1 MPRKEDP
8 LSDDAPSG
16 VLSKALAVL
25 QAFTVEDTTL
35 GFTELRRRTGF
46 AKSTLHRV
54 LGDLVAARLLDRID
68 ERYRLSGL
76 VFELGM
82 RASVERGLLEVATPF
97 LEDLYERTHEL
108 VHLGTREGTEVVYVA
123 KVGGHQ
129 QANSPS
135 RLGGRMPLHA
145 TALGKVLLSHAPDEV
160 REKVLRGPLERKAP
174 RTITNVEVLTRQLS
188 DVVTQGVAF
197 EYEESAVGI
206 VCVAAGIFSP
216 SDEIMAAISVTGPVH
231 RFQPARHASSVRAAA
246 AGISATLARREE
258 LRSH

>member
-1 MPRKEDP
+1 M
-8 LSDDAPSG
+8 SDDAPSG

-35 GFTELRRRTGF
+35 GFTELRQRTGF

-54 LGDLVAARLLDRID
+54 LRDLVAARLLDRVQ

-97 LEDLYERTHEL
+97 LEDLYERTHEI

-160 REKVLRGPLERKAP
+160 RETVLRGPLERKAP
-174 RTITNVEVLTRQLS
+174 RTITNADVLTRQLS
-188 DVVTQGVAF
+188 DVATQGVAF

-216 SDEIMAAISVTGPVH
+216 SDEIMAAVSVTGPVH
-231 RFQPARHASSVRAAA
+231 RFQPARHAGSVRAAA
-246 AGISATLARREE
+246 AGISATLCRREE
-258 LRSH
+258 LRGN

>member
-1 MPRKEDP
+1 M
-8 LSDDAPSG
+8 SNDAPSG

-35 GFTELRRRTGF
+35 DFTELRQRTGF

-54 LGDLVAARLLDRID
+54 LGDLVAARLLDRVQ

-123 KVGGHQ
+123 KMGGHQ
-129 QANSPS
+129 QAHSPS

-145 TALGKVLLSHAPDEV
+145 TAIGKVLLSHAPADV
-160 REKVLRGPLERKAP
+160 REAALRGPLERKAP
-174 RTITNVEVLTRQLS
+174 RTITNVDVLTRQLS
-188 DVVTQGVAF
+188 DVVTKGVAF

-206 VCVAAGIFSP
+206 VCVAAGIFGP
-216 SDEIMAAISVTGPVH
+216 SDEIVAAVSVTGPVH
-231 RFQPARHASSVRAAA
+231 RFQPARHATGVRAAA
-246 AGISATLARREE
+246 AGISATLGRRAE
-258 LRSH
+258 LRNH

>member
-1 MPRKEDP
+1 M
-8 LSDDAPSG
+8 SNDAPSG

-54 LGDLVAARLLDRID
+54 LSDLVAARLLDRVQ

-123 KVGGHQ
+123 KMGGHQ
-129 QANSPS
+129 QAHSPS

-145 TALGKVLLSHAPDEV
+145 TALGKMLLSHAPTEV
-160 REKVLRGPLERKAP
+160 REAALRGPLARKAP
-174 RTITNVEVLTRQLS
+174 RTITNVDVLTRQLS
-188 DVVTQGVAF
+188 DVAAEGVAF

-206 VCVAAGIFSP
+206 VCVAAGIFGP
-216 SDEIMAAISVTGPVH
+216 SDEIVAAVSVTGPVH
-231 RFQPARHASSVRAAA
+231 RFRPARHATSVRAAA
-246 AGISATLARREE
+246 AGISATLGRRAE
-258 LRSH
+258 LRNH

>member
-1 MPRKEDP
+1 M
-8 LSDDAPSG
+8 SNDAPSG

-35 GFTELRRRTGF
+35 DFTELRRRTGF

-54 LGDLVAARLLDRID
+54 LRDLVAARLLDRVQ

-97 LEDLYERTHEL
+97 LEDLYVRTHEL

-123 KVGGHQ
+123 KMGGHQ
-129 QANSPS
+129 QAHSPS

-145 TALGKVLLSHAPDEV
+145 TALGKVLLSHAPAEV
-160 REKVLRGPLERKAP
+160 REAVLRGPLERKAP
-174 RTITNVEVLTRQLS
+174 RTITHVDVLTRQLS
-188 DVVTQGVAF
+188 DVVTKGVAF

-206 VCVAAGIFSP
+206 VCVAAGIFGP
-216 SDEIMAAISVTGPVH
+216 SDEIVAAVSVTGPVH
-231 RFQPARHASSVRAAA
+231 RFQPARHATSVRAAA
-246 AGISATLARREE
+246 AGISATLGRRAE
-258 LRSH
+258 LRDH

>member
-1 MPRKEDP
+1 M
-8 LSDDAPSG
+8 SDDAPSG
-16 VLSKALAVL
+16 VLAKALTVL

-35 GFTELRRRTGF
+35 GFAELQRRTDF

-54 LGDLVAARLLDRID
+54 LGDLVAARLLDRVQG
-68 ERYRLSGL
+68 RYRLSGL

-97 LEDLYERTHEL
+97 LEDLFVRTHEL

-123 KVGGHQ
+123 KMGGHQ
-129 QANSPS
+129 QADSPS

-145 TALGKVLLSHAPDEV
+145 TAIGKVLLAHAPAEV
-160 REKVLRGPLERKAP
+160 REAALRGPLERKAP
-174 RTITNVEVLTRQLS
+174 RTITNADVLTRQLS
-188 DVVTQGVAF
+188 ETITKGVAF

-206 VCVAAGIFSP
+206 VCVAAGIFGP
-216 SDEIMAAISVTGPVH
+216 SDEIMAAVSVTGPVH
-231 RFQPARHASSVRAAA
+231 RFQPARHATSVRAAA
-246 AGISATLARREE
+246 AGISATLGRRAE